1 VSGFLFCS
9 NNKSNG
15 EEQPPQEKGDLKMA
29 LSRRMLSAMGLE
41 ADKIE
46 QIIEA
51 HTETVS
57 GLKQQIADLG
67 DDLAKAKES
76 GTADSERLKDVQ
88 KELDT
93 LKAQVAEDAK
103 SREGKDY
110 DALKKEFD
118 DYKADIQAKA
128 EKSAKEKAF
137 RDLLSD
143 MKVSDKGVSLILKY
157 QGVNGIELDEDGKL
171 KDAPALR
178 KAVKE
183 DWSDYIPTVETKG
196 ADTKTPPGSDSGAGK
211 MTKADIMKIKDT
223 SERQKAIAENPELF
237 GIQ

>member
-1 VSGFLFCS
+1 
-9 NNKSNG
+9 
-15 EEQPPQEKGDLKMA
+15 MA
-29 LSRRMLSAMGLE
+29 LSRRMLTAMGITAE
-41 ADKIE
+41 QIE

-93 LKAQVAEDAK
+93 LKAQVAADAK
-103 SREGKDY
+103 AREGKDY

-128 EKSAKEKAF
+128 VKSAKEKAF

-183 DWSDYIPTVETKG
+183 DWSDYISTVETKG

>member
-1 VSGFLFCS
+1 
-9 NNKSNG
+9 
-15 EEQPPQEKGDLKMA
+15 MA
-29 LSRRMLSAMGLE
+29 LSKEFVREVFSGAGADPTKTAEAVEKVVSGHVASIDALREEINDLKSKLKEAQTESGKAQEVKKKYDDLCKQVE
-41 ADKIE
+41 ADN
-46 QIIEA
+46 
-51 HTETVS
+51 
-57 GLKQQIADLG
+57 
-67 DDLAKAKES
+67 KA
-76 GTADSERLKDVQ
+76 
-88 KELDT
+88 
-93 LKAQVAEDAK
+93 
-103 SREGKDY
+103 REGKDY

-128 EKSAKEKAF
+128 VKSAKEKAF
-137 RDLLSD
+137 RDLLTD

-183 DWSDYIPTVETKG
+183 DWSDYISTVETKG

>member
-1 VSGFLFCS
+1 
-9 NNKSNG
+9 
-15 EEQPPQEKGDLKMA
+15 MA
-29 LSRRMLSAMGLE
+29 LSRRMLTAMGITAE
-41 ADKIE
+41 QIE

-67 DDLAKAKES
+67 DELANAKES
-76 GTADSERLKDVQ
+76 GTADSDRLKDVQ

-93 LKAQVAEDAK
+93 LKEQVAADAK
-103 SREGKDY
+103 AREGKDY

-128 EKSAKEKAF
+128 VKSAKEKAF

-183 DWSDYIPTVETKG
+183 DWSDYISTVETKG

>member
-1 VSGFLFCS
+1 
-9 NNKSNG
+9 
-15 EEQPPQEKGDLKMA
+15 MA

-128 EKSAKEKAF
+128 VKSAKEKAF

-183 DWSDYIPTVETKG
+183 DWSDYISTVETKG